1 MKTLTE
7 TDKPNVLT
15 ADEEQQ
21 QQLFPSSVDNH
32 QENGSIIEQRNQS
45 HFEMIHKQRS
55 TVNQS
60 ISN

>member
-32 QENGSIIEQRNQS
+32 QENGSTIEQRNQS
-45 HFEMIHKQRS
+45 HFEMIHNQRS